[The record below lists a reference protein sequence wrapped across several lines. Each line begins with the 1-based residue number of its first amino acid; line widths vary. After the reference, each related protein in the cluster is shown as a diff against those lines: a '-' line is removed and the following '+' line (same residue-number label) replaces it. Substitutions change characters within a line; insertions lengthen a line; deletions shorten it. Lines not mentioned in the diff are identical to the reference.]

1 MKKFYESVLEIFW
14 GKLLR
19 VIKTVNKH
27 AIDIISKYLKKM
39 VRSGN
44 AVSSH
49 SGLIPSENLY
59 EKRGGMLWPITTK
72 KNLIRLRSAAFFTI
86 FVCNLVHTYKF
97 HGYLKPL
104 DCVFFF
110 FFFKNWQSLYVSSKF
125 LGHWK
130 QGRQLIGASN
140 VTNFPQ
146 ILCLQVSVLI
156 TPGIVFTFYIFSEKL
171 ICIQKDPRLRSGH
184 VEECN
189 TTLCYID
196 LRSILPWNFRAQLY

>member
-1 MKKFYESVLEIFW
+1 M
-14 GKLLR
+14 
-19 VIKTVNKH
+19 NKH

-72 KNLIRLRSAAFFTI
+72 KNLIRLRSAAFFSI

-110 FFFKNWQSLYVSSKF
+110 FFFLKLTISVCL
-125 LGHWK
+125 
-130 QGRQLIGASN
+130 
-140 VTNFPQ
+140 
-146 ILCLQVSVLI
+146 LQVSRTLKTRKAI
-156 TPGIVFTFYIFSEKL
+156 NWGFKCHKFSPDFVFTSERPNNPWH
-171 ICIQKDPRLRSGH
+171 CFH
-184 VEECN
+184 V
-189 TTLCYID
+189 
-196 LRSILPWNFRAQLY
+196 LYL

>member
-1 MKKFYESVLEIFW
+1 M
-14 GKLLR
+14 
-19 VIKTVNKH
+19 NKH

-97 HGYLKPL
+97 HGYLKTAWL
-104 DCVFFF
+104 CYFL
-110 FFFKNWQSLYVSSKF
+110 KKKKTWQSLYVSSKF